1 MYNIEHINWRAL
13 GTGASDHQLHRAVT
27 ERGNQMLWLKTIHI
41 LFVMS
46 WMAGIF
52 YLPRIFV
59 HFVEGQAA
67 GEQVDRLAIMA
78 RKLYGFMTV
87 MMILALTSGVALWL
101 VYGIGGGW
109 LHVKLVFVVLLMAYH
124 FWARSRMKEMQA
136 GQLDHGGVYYRWA
149 NEIPLLL
156 TIVILV
162 MVVVKPF

>member
-1 MYNIEHINWRAL
+1 
-13 GTGASDHQLHRAVT
+13 
-27 ERGNQMLWLKTIHI
+27 MLWVKTIHI

-59 HFVEGQAA
+59 HFVEGREA

-87 MMILALTSGVALWL
+87 MMILALVSGLALWL
-101 VYGIGGGW
+101 VYGFAGGW
-109 LHVKLVFVVLLMAYH
+109 LHVKLLFVVLLMMYH
-124 FWARSRMKEMQA
+124 FWAGNRVKEMQA
-136 GQLDHGGVYYRWA
+136 GDLNHSGVYYRWA
-149 NEIPLLL
+149 NEIPLVLL
-156 TIVILV
+156 IVILV

>member
-1 MYNIEHINWRAL
+1 
-13 GTGASDHQLHRAVT
+13 
-27 ERGNQMLWLKTIHI
+27 MLWVKTFHI

-59 HFVEGQAA
+59 HFVEGRKA

-87 MMILALTSGVALWL
+87 MMVLALVSGLALWL
-101 VYGIGGGW
+101 VYGFAGGW
-109 LHVKLVFVVLLMAYH
+109 LHVKLLFVVLLMVYH
-124 FWARSRMKEMQA
+124 FWARNRVKEMQA
-136 GQLDHGGVYYRWA
+136 GDLNNSGVYYRWA
-149 NEIPLLL
+149 NEIPLVLL
-156 TIVILV
+156 IVILV

>member
-1 MYNIEHINWRAL
+1 
-13 GTGASDHQLHRAVT
+13 
-27 ERGNQMLWLKTIHI
+27 MLWVKTIHI

-59 HFVEGQAA
+59 HFVEGQQA

-87 MMILALTSGVALWL
+87 MMVLALGSGLALWL
-101 VYGIGGGW
+101 VYGFNGAW
-109 LHVKLVFVVLLMAYH
+109 LHVKLVFVALMMMYH
-124 FWARSRMKEMQA
+124 FWARIRMKEMQQ
-136 GQLDHGGVYYRWA
+136 GRLNHSGVYYRWA
-149 NEIPLLL
+149 NEIPLGLI
-156 TIVILV
+156 IVILV

>member
-1 MYNIEHINWRAL
+1 VVAFVNEENP
-13 GTGASDHQLHRAVT
+13 
-27 ERGNQMLWLKTIHI
+27 MLWVKMIHI

-59 HFVEGQAA
+59 HFVEGQQA

-87 MMILALTSGVALWL
+87 MMVLALVSGVVLWL
-101 VYGIGGGW
+101 AYGFNGAW
-109 LHVKLVFVVLLMAYH
+109 LHVKLLFVVLMMVYH
-124 FWARSRMKEMQA
+124 CWSRTRMREMQA
-136 GQLDHGGVYYRWA
+136 GHLDHSGVYYRWA
-149 NEIPLLL
+149 NEIPLVLI
-156 TIVILV
+156 IVILV

>member
-1 MYNIEHINWRAL
+1 
-13 GTGASDHQLHRAVT
+13 
-27 ERGNQMLWLKTIHI
+27 MLWVKTFHI

-59 HFVEGQAA
+59 HFVEGQKA

-78 RKLYGFMTV
+78 KKLYGFMTV
-87 MMILALTSGVALWL
+87 MMILALGSGIVLWL
-101 VYGIGGGW
+101 AYGFVGGW
-109 LHVKLVFVVLLMAYH
+109 LHVKLLFVALLVMYH
-124 FWARSRMKEMQA
+124 IWARNRMRELQQ
-136 GQLDHGGVYYRWA
+136 GHLDHSGVYYRWA
-149 NEIPLLL
+149 NEIPLVL

>member
-1 MYNIEHINWRAL
+1 MGLRL
-13 GTGASDHQLHRAVT
+13 GLESGASGMRELIRS
-27 ERGNQMLWLKTIHI
+27 TIHWWRKSDFHI

-67 GEQVDRLAIMA
+67 NEQVDRLSIMA

-87 MMILALTSGVALWL
+87 MMILAVASGLALWL
-101 VYGIGGGW
+101 VYGFSGTW
-109 LHVKLVFVVLLMAYH
+109 LHVKLVFVALLMVYH
-124 FWARSRMKEMQA
+124 FWARARMKEMQA
-136 GQLDHGGVYYRWA
+136 GHLDHGGIYYRWA
-149 NEIPLLL
+149 NEIPLVL
-156 TIVILV
+156 TIIVLI

>member
-1 MYNIEHINWRAL
+1 
-13 GTGASDHQLHRAVT
+13 
-27 ERGNQMLWLKTIHI
+27 MLWVKTIHI

-59 HFVEGQAA
+59 HFVEGREA

-87 MMILALTSGVALWL
+87 MMVLALVSGLALWL
-101 VYGIGGGW
+101 VYGFAGGW
-109 LHVKLVFVVLLMAYH
+109 IHVKLLFVVLLMMYH
-124 FWARSRMKEMQA
+124 FWARNRVKEMQA
-136 GQLDHGGVYYRWA
+136 GDLNNSGVYYRWA
-149 NEIPLLL
+149 NEIPLVLL
-156 TIVILV
+156 IVILV

>member
-1 MYNIEHINWRAL
+1 
-13 GTGASDHQLHRAVT
+13 
-27 ERGNQMLWLKTIHI
+27 MLWVKTIHI

-59 HFVEGQAA
+59 HFVEGQKA
-67 GEQVDRLAIMA
+67 GQQVDRLAIMA

-87 MMILALTSGVALWL
+87 MMVLALGSGMALWL
-101 VYGIGGGW
+101 VYGFAGAW
-109 LHVKLVFVVLLMAYH
+109 LHVKLLFVVLLMMYH
-124 FWARSRMKEMQA
+124 FWARNRMKELQE
-136 GQLDHGGVYYRWA
+136 GQLDHSGIYYRWA
-149 NEIPLLL
+149 NEIPLIL

>member
-1 MYNIEHINWRAL
+1 
-13 GTGASDHQLHRAVT
+13 
-27 ERGNQMLWLKTIHI
+27 MLWVKTFHI

-87 MMILALTSGVALWL
+87 MMVLALVSGVVLWL
-101 VYGIGGGW
+101 VYGFAGGW
-109 LHVKLVFVVLLMAYH
+109 LHVKLVFVALLMMYH
-124 FWARSRMKEMQA
+124 FWARARMNEMQA
-136 GQLDHGGVYYRWA
+136 GRLDHGGIYYRWA
-149 NEIPLLL
+149 NEIPLIL

-162 MVVVKPF
+162 MVVVKPL

>member
-1 MYNIEHINWRAL
+1 
-13 GTGASDHQLHRAVT
+13 
-27 ERGNQMLWLKTIHI
+27 MLWVKTIHI

-59 HFVEGQAA
+59 HFVEGREA

-87 MMILALTSGVALWL
+87 MMVLALVSGLALWL
-101 VYGIGGGW
+101 VYGFAGGW
-109 LHVKLVFVVLLMAYH
+109 IHVKLLFVVLLMVYH
-124 FWARSRMKEMQA
+124 FWARNRVKEMQA
-136 GQLDHGGVYYRWA
+136 GNLNNSGVYYRWA
-149 NEIPLLL
+149 NEIPLVLL
-156 TIVILV
+156 IVILV

>member
-1 MYNIEHINWRAL
+1 
-13 GTGASDHQLHRAVT
+13 
-27 ERGNQMLWLKTIHI
+27 MLWVKTFHI

-78 RKLYGFMTV
+78 RKLYAFMTV
-87 MMILALTSGVALWL
+87 MMVLALVSGMALWL
-101 VYGIGGGW
+101 MYGFAGGW
-109 LHVKLVFVVLLMAYH
+109 LHVKLLFVVLLVAYH
-124 FWARSRMKEMQA
+124 FWARARMKEMQA

-149 NEIPLLL
+149 NEIPLVL

-162 MVVVKPF
+162 MVVVKPL

>member
-1 MYNIEHINWRAL
+1 
-13 GTGASDHQLHRAVT
+13 
-27 ERGNQMLWLKTIHI
+27 MLWVKTFHI

-59 HFVEGQAA
+59 HFVEGQEA

-87 MMILALTSGVALWL
+87 MMVLALASGLALWL
-101 VYGIGGGW
+101 VYGFAGGW
-109 LHVKLVFVVLLMAYH
+109 LHVKLLFVVLLMVYH
-124 FWARSRMKEMQA
+124 FWARNRMKEMQA
-136 GQLDHGGVYYRWA
+136 GNLDHSGVYYRWA
-149 NEIPLLL
+149 NEMPLVL